1 MVLLP
6 PPRLCLQRRVVVTGM
21 GLVTPLGVGVKYV
34 WNKLTSGECGIRALD
49 QPEFASLRSKIAA
62 VVPKGQEDGQFD
74 FARAVS
80 VDIASKVSPFIA
92 YALAASR
99 EALADAQ
106 WKPLDAAQQERTGVA
121 VGSGVGCLEDI
132 IDSGLVLQKQGPRR
146 VSPFFVPRILINLAA
161 GHVSIAHGL
170 KGPNHCA
177 VTACATGAHSIGD
190 AFRMIRHGDAEV
202 MVAGGT
208 EACVHPLAMAGF
220 SSLKALSTKFN
231 DSPLKA
237 SRPFDKDR
245 DGFVIGEGAGVM
257 VLEELEHAKRRGAR
271 IYAEIRGYGLS
282 GDGHHITAPTPDGS
296 GAYRAMQ
303 AAVHQSGLE
312 PTHIDYINAH
322 ATSTPLGDKIE
333 NTAIKR
339 LFGVHA
345 SNLAI
350 SSTKGAVGHLLG
362 AAGAVEAIFT
372 VLAIADGVVP
382 PTLNLD
388 EPEPEFDLNYVA
400 HRSQSKVVRAAL
412 TNSFGFGGTNAA
424 LVFSK
429 LEKT

>member
-1 MVLLP
+1 MAILP
-6 PPRLCLQRRVVVTGM
+6 PPRLFPQRRVVVTGM
-21 GLVTPLGVGVKYV
+21 GLVTPLGVGLKYV
-34 WNKLTSGECGIRALD
+34 WNQLTSGECGIRALD
-49 QPEFASLRSKIAA
+49 KPEFASLRSKVAA
-62 VVPKGQEDGQFD
+62 VVPKGEQDGQFD
-74 FARAVS
+74 VARAVS
-80 VDIASKVSPFIA
+80 MEIESKVSPFIA
-92 YALAASR
+92 YALAASK

-106 WKPLDAAQQERTGVA
+106 WNPSDAAQQERTGVA
-121 VGSGVGCLEDI
+121 IGSGVGCLEDI
-132 IDSGLVLQKQGPRR
+132 IDNGLVLQNQGPRR

-170 KGPNHCA
+170 KGPNHCV

-208 EACVHPLAMAGF
+208 EACVNPLAIAGF

-231 DSPLKA
+231 GSPLKA

-257 VLEELEHAKRRGAR
+257 VLEELEHAKQRGAR

-312 PTHIDYINAH
+312 PSHIDYINAH

-372 VLAIADGVVP
+372 VLSIANGVVP

-388 EPEPEFDLNYVA
+388 APEPEFDLNYVA
-400 HRSQSKVVRAAL
+400 HRSQTKAVRAAL

-424 LVFSK
+424 LVFSQ
-429 LEKT
+429 LE